1 MAEKESSRPDG
12 RKQFLTVMHPDLIKA
27 VKKAAL
33 DEGKPAYVLVED
45 AVCALLGIPNPNK

>member
-1 MAEKESSRPDG
+1 MADKESSRPDG

-33 DEGKPAYVLVED
+33 DEGKSAYVVVEE
-45 AVCALLGIPNPNK
+45 AICAFLKIENPNR